1 MRHWEVLEYRT
12 HKGFDIVIDTS
23 YEDIHPSELFD
34 DTVDDVN
41 EICRKIDQGIY
52 DWFMVRVRAMVDG
65 FELSSSYLGG
75 CLYEDR
81 KDFLAELA
89 MVDDLVDEAVFQ
101 AEIRARSLTK
111 KLVDIVVK
119 T

>member
-1 MRHWEVLEYRT
+1 MRNWDVLDRRI

-34 DTVDDVN
+34 DTCHDVK

-65 FELSSSYLGG
+65 IEMSSSYLGG

-81 KDFLAELA
+81 RDFLAEEA

-101 AEIRARSLTK
+101 AEIRAKSLTK
-111 KLVDIVVK
+111 KLVDIVVQ
-119 T
+119 